1 MSVRVVASVTS
12 AEEVLLEA
20 LATLE
25 AAVAAVAEVAAATSA
40 VAEEGVAVTGVMIV
54 VAVAVG
60 GVTEEI
66 AAGIEASAA
75 AATMMTL
82 AGES

>member
-25 AAVAAVAEVAAATSA
+25 AAVAEVAAATSA

-54 VAVAVG
+54 AAVAVAVG
-60 GVTEEI
+60 VVTEEI